1 MGLWGL
7 IKLALIA
14 TLVWLLYKGVKGWL
28 TGGEE
33 KRRVSRERARDGQVL
48 DIMVQDPNC
57 GTYIPKREAVKAR
70 VRGQD
75 LYFCSQK
82 CRDEY
87 KEKTGSESP
96 EGESKPEQ
104 DKV

>member
-7 IKLALIA
+7 IKLALIVA
-14 TLVWLLYKGVKGWL
+14 LVWLLYKGVKGWL
-28 TGGEE
+28 TGNGD
-33 KRRVSRERARDGQVL
+33 KRRVSRQRGGEGQVL

-57 GTYIPKREAVKAR
+57 GTYIPKREAVRAR
-70 VRGQD
+70 VGGEE
-75 LYFCSQK
+75 LYFCSKK

-87 KEKTGSESP
+87 KLDAGSDSAD
-96 EGESKPEQ
+96 GESKSER